1 MLSDDEVP
9 TVVGSVVDEDT
20 DMEALAVPEATDGRC
35 GLYVEA
41 IRKVVPLIED
51 RPVFAGMIGPFSLA
65 GRLCDVNEIMLLC
78 YDEPEL
84 VESLLEK
91 VSAFLVEYAKAFK
104 EAGADGVVMAEPLAG
119 LLSPDLAAQFSG
131 PYVKAI
137 VEAVQDEGFGVV
149 YHNCGPGVIK
159 QIDSI
164 VSNGAI
170 GNAIDMADVLP
181 LMPSDRLVMG
191 NVDPAAEF
199 RHGTPESVRA
209 KTLEVLESCASYP
222 NFVPSS
228 GCDIPPMSP
237 WENIDAFFDAVDEFY
252 GKN

>member
-1 MLSDDEVP
+1 M
-9 TVVGSVVDEDT
+9 
-20 DMEALAVPEATDGRC
+20 
-35 GLYVEA
+35 
-41 IRKVVPLIED
+41 
-51 RPVFAGMIGPFSLA
+51 
-65 GRLCDVNEIMLLC
+65 
-78 YDEPEL
+78 
-84 VESLLEK
+84 
-91 VSAFLVEYAKAFK
+91 
-104 EAGADGVVMAEPLAG
+104 
-119 LLSPDLAAQFSG
+119 
-131 PYVKAI
+131 
-137 VEAVQDEGFGVV
+137 
-149 YHNCGPGVIK
+149 IK

-164 VSNGAI
+164 VSNGAMGYHF

-237 WENIDAFFDAVDEFY
+237 WENIDAFFAAVDEFY
-252 GKN
+252 AR